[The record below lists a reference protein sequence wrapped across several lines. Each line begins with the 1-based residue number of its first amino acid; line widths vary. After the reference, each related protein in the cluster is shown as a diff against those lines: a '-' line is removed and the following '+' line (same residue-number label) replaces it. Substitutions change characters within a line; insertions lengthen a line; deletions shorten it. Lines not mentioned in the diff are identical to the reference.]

1 MSPDNR
7 RVRVAFAGVTIADT
21 SAAVRVLETSHPP
34 SFYIPP
40 ADVRAEFLVPVERH
54 SFCEWKGVA
63 DYWTVKID
71 GITSVHAAWSY
82 PKPTPRFEG
91 IKGYVAFYVSRVQD
105 CYVGDERAVAQD
117 GDFYGGWITSEI
129 KGPFKGAPGT
139 HSW

>member
-1 MSPDNR
+1 M
-7 RVRVAFAGVTIADT
+7 TIADT

-40 ADVRAEFLVPVERH
+40 ADVRVEFLVPVERH
-54 SFCEWKGVA
+54 SFCEWKGGAV
-63 DYWTVKID
+63 YWTVKID
-71 GITSVHAAWSY
+71 GLISVHAAWSY
-82 PKPTPRFEG
+82 PKPTPRFAG
-91 IKGYVAFYVSRVQD
+91 IKDYVAFYVSRAQD

-139 HSW
+139 HGW